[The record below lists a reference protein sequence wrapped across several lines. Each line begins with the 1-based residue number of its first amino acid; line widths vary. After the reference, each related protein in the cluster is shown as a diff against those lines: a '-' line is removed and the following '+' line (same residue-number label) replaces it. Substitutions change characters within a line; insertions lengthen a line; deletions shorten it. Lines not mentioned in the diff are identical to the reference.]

1 MKKYRH
7 KQTQD
12 IVVQSCE
19 SGYYKNVNIPGG
31 ALIPGKYIENVTDWK
46 EVAEKDYEILSILL
60 KRSDKH
66 EVRKVDVNDN
76 ESYIESL
83 IKCDGISIH
92 SLKRLSDGKIFTVG
106 DKLTYGEIR
115 QIQLGNSIS
124 TLWLD
129 FKSFGGY
136 CNICDMKKYKNPLF
150 TTEDGVDIF
159 EDSNGEFTYWS
170 LKLDIWK
177 VSNAAHIC
185 KNIIP
190 FSSEELLKSNNQLR
204 FSTKEK
210 AEEYIIMNKP
220 LLSIEDVKDH
230 YCLGYIKDL
239 KKLVKNKMS

>member
-46 EVAEKDYEILSILL
+46 KVAEKDYEILSILL
-60 KRSDKH
+60 KRSDKN
-66 EVRKVDVNDN
+66 EVIKVDANDN

-83 IKCDGISIH
+83 IKCDGNSIH
-92 SLKRLSDGKIFTVG
+92 SLKRLSDGEIFTVG

-115 QIQLGNSIS
+115 QIQLSNSIS

-129 FKSFGGY
+129 FKSYGGY
-136 CNICDMKKYKNPLF
+136 CNIYDMKKYKNPLF

-159 EDSNGEFTYWS
+159 EGEEYYFLTQTKGPWITKTHVAKDNNPHEP
-170 LKLDIWK
+170 KLQKW
-177 VSNAAHIC
+177 
-185 KNIIP
+185 
-190 FSSEELLKSNNQLR
+190 LGTTT